1 MRLTDIMSGANLA
14 VYPEIGLLIFLA
26 VFIAVSARVYRRSR
40 RDEHERWGAMPLEDG
55 ALARGA
61 AAPKGGTR

>member
-26 VFIAVSARVYRRSR
+26 VFAAIAVRVYRRSR
-40 RDEHERWGAMPLEDG
+40 GEEYARWAAMPLDD
-55 ALARGA
+55 GA
-61 AAPKGGTR
+61 AATRCEREGDSR